1 MVGQA
6 NPPTVKPEIRK
17 DAASSDAA
25 DRSMPHC
32 QEKLLSV
39 DDRGSVPH
47 TDTGRYGEKPQAR
60 ESNHVKELG
69 KLTP

>member
-1 MVGQA
+1 
-6 NPPTVKPEIRK
+6 
-17 DAASSDAA
+17 
-25 DRSMPHC
+25 MPHC
-32 QEKLLSV
+32 LEKLLSV

-69 KLTP
+69 KLAP